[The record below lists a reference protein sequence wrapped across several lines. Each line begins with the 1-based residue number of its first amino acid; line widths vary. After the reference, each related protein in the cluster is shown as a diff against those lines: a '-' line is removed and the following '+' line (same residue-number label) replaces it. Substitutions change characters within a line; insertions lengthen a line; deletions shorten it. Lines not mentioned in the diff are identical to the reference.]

1 MTIPAFPCRVFPS
14 SLPFPTSLPLQ
25 QFPPESPPASC
36 SVLVYPAMNHSFCW
50 LPPGPAEDF
59 QLFGWLLRVCGI
71 PSDVSTQPEVAPI
84 IQKQKWSLTR
94 TIWKKLTQSSKHT
107 LPFLALAFFLLRALI
122 HSEVHPTHYLIQG
135 SVADILSWKGMW
147 SHLAQNHKLTDFLPL
162 SSKRTKNLLFIITS

>member
-50 LPPGPAEDF
+50 LPPGPAADF

-84 IQKQKWSLTR
+84 IQKQKWFSHTHNLKKTDTILKTHSAFSSFSFFSLKGFNSFR
-94 TIWKKLTQSSKHT
+94 SSSNSLLNSRVSCWHSIMKRYVESSYT
-107 LPFLALAFFLLRALI
+107 KSQAYWFSAF
-122 HSEVHPTHYLIQG
+122 IQ
-135 SVADILSWKGMW
+135 
-147 SHLAQNHKLTDFLPL
+147 
-162 SSKRTKNLLFIITS
+162 